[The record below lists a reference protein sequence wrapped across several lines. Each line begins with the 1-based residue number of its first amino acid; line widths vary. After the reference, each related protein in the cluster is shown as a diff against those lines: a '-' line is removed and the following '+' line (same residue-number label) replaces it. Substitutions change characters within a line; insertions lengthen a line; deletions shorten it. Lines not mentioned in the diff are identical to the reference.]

1 MTAAG
6 SNVSRDDLTRVV
18 VAEDD
23 VLLRAGV
30 TTLLRTVEHV
40 EVVGEAGSLVEL
52 MTIVESLEPDVV
64 VTDVRMPPDQSDE
77 GIEAARRIRAAWPST
92 GVVVLSQHAEP
103 EYVLSVFEAGNDGLG
118 YLLKENVSSR
128 ETLLHAVDTVAAGGS
143 VVDPSL
149 VSVLVEARTNKAS
162 GLDALTPR
170 ETDVLALIAEGL
182 NNAAIAKRLSLGDRA
197 VSKHINSIFSKLG
210 LGAEPDAHRR
220 VRAVLMWL
228 AAT

>member
-1 MTAAG
+1 MSA
-6 SNVSRDDLTRVV
+6 VRVV

-23 VLLRAGV
+23 VLLRSGV
-30 TTLLRTVEHV
+30 VALLRTVDGI
-40 EVVGEAGSLVEL
+40 EVAGEAGSLSEL
-52 MTIVESLEPDVV
+52 LDLVDECRPDVV
-64 VTDVRMPPDQSDE
+64 VTDVRMPPNQSDE
-77 GIEAARRIRAAWPST
+77 GIEAARRIRASSPDT

-103 EYVLSVFEAGNDGLG
+103 EYVLSVFEAGNDRLG

-128 ETLLHAVDTVAAGGS
+128 EALTSAVNTVADGGS

-149 VSVLVEARTNKAS
+149 VSVLVSARSTKRT
-162 GLDALTPR
+162 GLDGLTPR
-170 ETDVLALIAEGL
+170 ERDVLALIAEGL
-182 NNAAIAKRLSLGDRA
+182 NNAAIAQRLSLGDRA

-210 LGAEPDAHRR
+210 LGSEPDAHRR

>member
-1 MTAAG
+1 MSAI
-6 SNVSRDDLTRVV
+6 RVV

-23 VLLRAGV
+23 VLLRSGV
-30 TTLLRTVEHV
+30 VALLRTVDGI
-40 EVVGEAGSLVEL
+40 EVAGEAGSLPEL
-52 MTIVESLEPDVV
+52 LDMVRECEPDVV
-64 VTDVRMPPDQSDE
+64 VTDVRMPPNQSDE
-77 GIEAARRIRAAWPST
+77 GIEAARQIRASAPNT

-103 EYVLSVFEAGNDGLG
+103 EYVLSVFEAGNDRLG

-128 ETLLHAVDTVAAGGS
+128 EVLTSAVNTVADGGS

-149 VSVLVEARTNKAS
+149 VSVLVSARSAKQT
-162 GLDALTPR
+162 GLDSLTPR
-170 ETDVLALIAEGL
+170 ESDVLALIAEGL
-182 NNAAIAKRLSLGDRA
+182 NNGAIAQRLTLGERA

-210 LGAEPDAHRR
+210 LGSEPDAHRR

>member
-1 MTAAG
+1 MSA
-6 SNVSRDDLTRVV
+6 VRVV

-23 VLLRAGV
+23 VLLRSGV
-30 TTLLRTVEHV
+30 VALLRTVDGI
-40 EVVGEAGSLVEL
+40 EVAGEAGSLPEL
-52 MTIVESLEPDVV
+52 LELVDECAPDVV
-64 VTDVRMPPDQSDE
+64 VTDVRMPPNQSDE
-77 GIEAARRIRAAWPST
+77 GIEAARQIRASSPNT

-103 EYVLSVFEAGNDGLG
+103 EYVLSVFEAGNDKLG

-128 ETLLHAVDTVAAGGS
+128 EALTSAVNTVADGGS

-149 VSVLVEARTNKAS
+149 VSVLVSARSAKQT
-162 GLDALTPR
+162 GLDSLTPR
-170 ETDVLALIAEGL
+170 ESDVLALIAEGL
-182 NNAAIAKRLSLGDRA
+182 NNAAIAQRLTLGERA

-210 LGAEPDAHRR
+210 LGSEPDAHRR